1 MPRPSPALLLALIAL
16 APAAGALEVPHLDR
30 RVMDRAGILSAPA
43 QSRLERVLERY
54 EHETGHQVV
63 VHTTPSLQ
71 ELPIEDYSIRIAEAW
86 KVGHKNLDN
95 GVILTVAPN
104 ERRVRIEVGYG
115 LEGVIPDAIA
125 NRIIEGVILPA
136 FREGGF
142 ERGIVV
148 GVSEIL
154 KAASGEKVQVP
165 RRDRPVAARG
175 RGYGSLLWL
184 LMLFLAFGSRGFF
197 FLPFLM
203 GGPRYRTGGFG
214 RGGFGGGFGGGG
226 GGFGGGGASGGW

>member
-16 APAAGALEVPHLDR
+16 APAASALEVPHLDR

-54 EHETGHQVV
+54 ERETGHQVV
-63 VHTTPSLQ
+63 VHTTPSL
-71 ELPIEDYSIRIAEAW
+71 EGLPIEDYSIRIAEAW
-86 KVGHKNLDN
+86 KVGNKNLDN

-104 ERRVRIEVGYG
+104 KQRVRIEVGYG

-125 NRIIEGVILPA
+125 NRIIEGLILPA
-136 FREGGF
+136 FREGDF
-142 ERGIVV
+142 ERGIVT
-148 GVSEIL
+148 GVSGIL
-154 KAASGEKVQVP
+154 KAASGERIQVP
-165 RRDRPVAARG
+165 RRDRPVAG
-175 RGYGSLLWL
+175 RGGDHASLLWL
-184 LMLFLAFGSRGFF
+184 LLLFLAFGSRGFF

-203 GGPRYRTGGFG
+203 GGPRYRMGGFG

-226 GGFGGGGASGGW
+226 GGFGGGGASGSW